1 MIKAFSR
8 EDVLDMVR
16 EQNVKFIRLQFTS
29 IPGFL
34 KNIAV
39 TVEELYFALEGRVM
53 FDSSAI
59 EGLVGNRESDIYL
72 VPDPSTFVVFPW
84 RPREG
89 AVARLIC
96 DIANPGGGPF
106 EGCPRVALKR
116 VLEGYSALGLEA
128 KVGAEIEFYLFH
140 VDEQGRPTCR
150 TQDQAGY
157 CDLTPVDRGENARR
171 DMVLT
176 LQEMGF
182 DVATSFHE
190 IGPGQ
195 HEIYLKEDAIL
206 AMADN
211 ITTFKF
217 VVRTIAQ
224 RHGLHASFMP
234 RPLGGCNGSGMNMH
248 LSVNKNGLNVF
259 EGTQDEFGLSS
270 LAHSFMAGILEH
282 AAAITAVAN
291 PTVNSYKRLM
301 AGGAAP
307 VLAAWSRQNR
317 STMIRVPAERGE
329 GTRIVLRSPDPT
341 CNPYLALAACLRA
354 GLDGISRELPAPG
367 PLDEGPAGDG
377 DMRELV
383 RKQGLPRNLE
393 GALIALS
400 RDPVVRE
407 ALGERIYRRFTASK
421 EDEWER
427 YQSSVHRWEIDE
439 YLTSY

>member
-1 MIKAFSR
+1 MIKTFSR
-8 EDVLDMVR
+8 EDVLDRVR
-16 EQNVKFIRLQFTS
+16 DQNVKFIRLQFTS

-39 TVEELYFALEGRVM
+39 TVEELHTALKGRVM
-53 FDSSAI
+53 FDSSVI
-59 EGLVGNRESDIYL
+59 EGFVGSRESDIYL
-72 VPDPSTFVVFPW
+72 MPDPTTFVVFPW

-96 DIANPGGGPF
+96 DIASPDGNSF
-106 EGCPRVALKR
+106 EGCPRLALKR
-116 VLEGYSALGLEA
+116 VLEEYSAKELEVR
-128 KVGAEIEFYLFH
+128 VGAEIEFYLFH
-140 VDEQGRPTCR
+140 VDEHGRPTSS

-195 HEIYLKEDAIL
+195 HEIYLKEDTVL
-206 AMADN
+206 SMADS

-234 RPLGGCNGSGMNMH
+234 RPLGGCNGSGMNLH
-248 LSVNKNGLNVF
+248 LSVFQKGLNAF
-259 EGTQDEFGLSS
+259 DSPGDEYQLSS
-270 LAHSFMAGILEH
+270 LAQSYMGGILDH

-301 AGGAAP
+301 AGGTAP

-329 GTRIVLRSPDPT
+329 GARIVIRSPDPS
-341 CNPYLALAACLRA
+341 CNPYIALAACLRA
-354 GLDGISRELPAPG
+354 GLDGVSRGLPAPE
-367 PLDEGPAGDG
+367 PLDDLPQGNGEL
-377 DMRELV
+377 RELV
-383 RKQGLPRNLE
+383 RRKGLPRNLE

-400 RDPVVRE
+400 RDRVIRE

-427 YQSSVHRWEIDE
+427 YQSTVHSWEIEE
-439 YLTSY
+439 YLTNY